1 MADKEEIGNLP
12 TRALVRYVERYKPA
26 FTDKVARARGLIT
39 NLNDES
45 SFIRVERAME
55 ETKKA
60 EVMGEELIYY
70 SRHISGRRNWT
81 ILERQTFL

>member
-1 MADKEEIGNLP
+1 M
-12 TRALVRYVERYKPA
+12 ERYKPA

-55 ETKKA
+55 EPKKA
-60 EVMGEELIYY
+60 EVMGEELIY
-70 SRHISGRRNWT
+70 
-81 ILERQTFL
+81 